1 MWGVLDMKKWIAIL
15 VGVFG
20 TLSAAPNDQ
29 MMQGQPAMDCSSM
42 SQEMQQ
48 FAGQLNGANKAMF
61 CGKFNDMQRTQAMQM
76 AAQVDPN
83 GKPMMSGDQAVQKV
97 ASDSGLNP
105 MKSPSG
111 CPVK

>member
-1 MWGVLDMKKWIAIL
+1 MKKWIAIVA
-15 VGVFG
+15 VGVVG
-20 TLSAAPNDQ
+20 TLCAATNDQ
-29 MMQGQPAMDCSSM
+29 MMKGQPAMDCSNM

-48 FAGQLNGANKAMF
+48 FAGQLSGTNKGMF
-61 CGKFNDMQRTQAMQM
+61 CGKFNDTQRTQAMQM

-97 ASDSGLNP
+97 ASDSGMAP